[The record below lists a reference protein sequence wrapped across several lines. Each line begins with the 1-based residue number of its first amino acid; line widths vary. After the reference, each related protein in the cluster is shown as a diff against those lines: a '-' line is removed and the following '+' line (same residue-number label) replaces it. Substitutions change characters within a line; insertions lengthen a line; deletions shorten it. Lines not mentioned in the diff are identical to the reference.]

1 MRGKIVR
8 KLAAAGMSA
17 IVAASAARAARA
29 AVAGNY
35 AAEFPNPWWVIGYAA
50 VLLTAA
56 IAVFSVKLKK
66 N

>member
-17 IVAASAARAARA
+17 IVAASAARAA
-29 AVAGNY
+29 VAGNY
-35 AAEFPNPWWVIGYAA
+35 AAVFPNPWWVIGYAA

>member
-17 IVAASAARAARA
+17 IVAASAARAA
-29 AVAGNY
+29 VAGNY
-35 AAEFPNPWWVIGYAA
+35 AAAFPNPWWVIGYAA